1 MAAHLAGLT
10 LLAFIGHR
18 VAVRTADDYLGLSP
32 KNIDSHNAF
41 SLSSIING
49 YISSTKGIM
58 IHTPSI
64 AGVTVC
70 QRWCLFAI
78 RGIQQSDY
86 RIAHRLSRYRLPPS
100 WYRYLPAGMTHGDR
114 RQCGGVM
121 LAGMLP
127 VDLASRLNQ

>member
-78 RGIQQSDY
+78 RGIQQSD
-86 RIAHRLSRYRLPPS
+86 LPHCSSPLAIPVTSQLVSVPAS
-100 WYRYLPAGMTHGDR
+100 WYDPW
-114 RQCGGVM
+114 
-121 LAGMLP
+121 
-127 VDLASRLNQ
+127 